1 MKLDFGKILTRA
13 WQITWK
19 NKALWLFGF
28 LIALLSE
35 SSSNGS
41 NFLNLSNRLSEIDL
55 SSSSEFLPPEI
66 RNFIVWVNRID
77 WNTAW
82 VYVAIALVCFFIFWL
97 ILFLASLRGL
107 GGLVA
112 AVLTADSGE
121 SLTVRETWLIGGR
134 YFGRLL
140 AVSIIDFL
148 IRLAMALVAFLVMF
162 GSIMISLNGDLS
174 HNSFSAFPFL
184 FPLLVICPTVCCIFA
199 VSLLLSFYMYFT
211 KLAVII
217 EDQKVGPSFRR
228 AWQVI
233 RGSIGPLVILGL
245 IVYVIALVVGVISLL
260 LTAPAIG
267 LFTAGI
273 WPMINKLGMINMPML
288 YLAGVL
294 LLISIPIGWL
304 VSSVWVTWSN
314 AVYTLAYRQLTSPS
328 ADPAPMP

>member
-1 MKLDFGKILTRA
+1 MKLEIGRILTRS

-41 NFLNLSNRLSEIDL
+41 NFLNLRNRLSEVDL
-55 SSSSEFLPPEI
+55 SSSSEFLPLEI
-66 RNFIVWVNRID
+66 RNFIVWLNRID

-82 VYVAIALVCFFIFWL
+82 VYIAIALACFLFLWL

-112 AVLTADSGE
+112 AILRADSGE
-121 SLTVRETWLIGGR
+121 SVTVRETWLIGGR

-162 GSIMISLNGDLS
+162 GSLMLSLQGPFYDAHVSTSSLLL
-174 HNSFSAFPFL
+174 PFL
-184 FPLLVICPTVCCIFA
+184 LLCPMFCCVFGA
-199 VSLLLSFYMYFT
+199 STLLSFYMYFA
-211 KLAVII
+211 KLAIVI
-217 EDQKVGPSFRR
+217 EDIKVGAAFRQ
-228 AWQVI
+228 AWKVI
-233 RGSIGPLVILGL
+233 RGSIGPLIILGL

-267 LFTAGI
+267 VFMAGI
-273 WPMINKLGMINMPML
+273 WPMINNLGMINMPML

-314 AVYTLAYRQLTSPS
+314 AVYTLAYRQLTPPS